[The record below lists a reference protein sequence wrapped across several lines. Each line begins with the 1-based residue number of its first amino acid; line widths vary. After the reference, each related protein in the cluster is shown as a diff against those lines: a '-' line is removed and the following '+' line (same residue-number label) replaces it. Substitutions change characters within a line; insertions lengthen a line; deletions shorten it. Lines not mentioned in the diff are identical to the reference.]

1 MIYQCILL
9 FQGTPFNCEIS
20 FVTTH
25 IKNRNYYLRKMLHK
39 LWKNYRDTDQ
49 QILCSKDFPVIIIT
63 IIITITIMF
72 LPPLFCHT
80 RFTFCVTLCK
90 SILIMAFKHLF
101 HKVTYLKLKLQY
113 CKYFKY

>member
-39 LWKNYRDTDQ
+39 LWKNYCDTDQ
-49 QILCSKDFPVIIIT
+49 QILGSKDFLIIIIT
-63 IIITITIMF
+63 IITITIML
-72 LPPLFCHT
+72 LPPLFCHI
-80 RFTFCVTLCK
+80 TFY
-90 SILIMAFKHLF
+90 ILRNIM
-101 HKVTYLKLKLQY
+101 
-113 CKYFKY
+113 

>member
-25 IKNRNYYLRKMLHK
+25 IKNRNYYLRKCCTSCGKITATLISK
-39 LWKNYRDTDQ
+39 YCAQKIFLLLSLLLLLLLLCYYRHY
-49 QILCSKDFPVIIIT
+49 FVIS
-63 IIITITIMF
+63 
-72 LPPLFCHT
+72 